1 MESYGIPTD
10 DLDSLNSEFLENSRQ
25 NQTSEE
31 LHAILQ
37 GISGKPAVLSN
48 SKPNKEQNVDRRR
61 SASPR
66 RNFSTLVKNRNTINQ
81 MDQRQNVEYSKKI
94 SIFSLHW
101 IAPYVSRALE

>member
-1 MESYGIPTD
+1 MESYGIPTG

-25 NQTSEE
+25 EE
-31 LHAILQ
+31 LKAILQ

-48 SKPNKEQNVDRRR
+48 SKPNKERNVDRRR

-94 SIFSLHW
+94 SIFKDT
-101 IAPYVSRALE
+101 

>member
-1 MESYGIPTD
+1 MESYGIPTG
-10 DLDSLNSEFLENSRQ
+10 DLDSLNEEFFENSRQ

-31 LHAILQ
+31 LKAILQ

-61 SASPR
+61 SASPK

-81 MDQRQNVEYSKKI
+81 MDQRRNVEYSKKWYFVTKI
-94 SIFSLHW
+94 VLTYCEKKMF
-101 IAPYVSRALE
+101 

>member
-1 MESYGIPTD
+1 MESYGIPTG
-10 DLDSLNSEFLENSRQ
+10 DLDSLNEEFLENSRQ

-31 LHAILQ
+31 LKAILQ

-61 SASPR
+61 SASPK

-94 SIFSLHW
+94 LIFSLHR
-101 IAPYVSRALE
+101 IDFEMTFV